1 MAVFL
6 KGDRKT
12 GGTDVRAALKTIGL
26 GTAGALGAAASA
38 PIVTAGG
45 RAVLGGAYTYGGK
58 ALTGAYGVGKGV
70 VGLAQGNLPSLGT
83 DFKIGNPGKGMG
95 SGGFNIQSYGQPD
108 IRLSSAGNSTYSTY
122 KNPIGPDRP
131 RASVSLRGRGVVK
144 VSPGYPST
152 AGKKANARAI
162 ASIIKRTEAVTAK
175 NTAQTTIGQ
184 KLKASYNREAF
195 NKGVKA
201 VEQLEIKDG
210 VRAARKSGQKFVGS
224 SSFKKTFE
232 VAAKQGSK
240 KVLKKAIIG
249 GAAGLAGVIGAPAIA
264 AGLATAGTAYTLY
277 EVGTGAVNI
286 IKRKK
291 SSGGTKRVK
300 Y

>member
-1 MAVFL
+1 MNFPL
-6 KGDRKT
+6 F
-12 GGTDVRAALKTIGL
+12 
-26 GTAGALGAAASA
+26 SY
-38 PIVTAGG
+38 
-45 RAVLGGAYTYGGK
+45 GGAI
-58 ALTGAYGVGKGV
+58 LV
-70 VGLAQGNLPSLGT
+70 LLL
-83 DFKIGNPGKGMG
+83 I
-95 SGGFNIQSYGQPD
+95 
-108 IRLSSAGNSTYSTY
+108 L
-122 KNPIGPDRP
+122 
-131 RASVSLRGRGVVK
+131 
-144 VSPGYPST
+144 
-152 AGKKANARAI
+152 
-162 ASIIKRTEAVTAK
+162 
-175 NTAQTTIGQ
+175 
-184 KLKASYNREAF
+184 
-195 NKGVKA
+195 
-201 VEQLEIKDG
+201 
-210 VRAARKSGQKFVGS
+210 GS